1 MNINKEKKLHL
12 GCGER
17 YLEGYIHVDINNF
30 DHIDHLTNVNELSM
44 FQDNTIV
51 EIYASHLLEYFDI
64 YESLEVLKEWK
75 RVLITGGK
83 LILAVPNFTNL
94 IEVYSKTKRIED
106 VIGPIIGRWELND
119 KEKIYHK
126 QIFDENSLAQLLS
139 KSGFKNIKHW
149 DWKEFIKGYPDFDD
163 HSQAYLPHMDKE
175 NGVLVSLNVEAE
187 K

>member
-51 EIYASHLLEYFDI
+51 EIYASHLLAYFDI

-75 RVLITGGK
+75 RV
-83 LILAVPNFTNL
+83 
-94 IEVYSKTKRIED
+94 
-106 VIGPIIGRWELND
+106 
-119 KEKIYHK
+119 
-126 QIFDENSLAQLLS
+126 
-139 KSGFKNIKHW
+139 
-149 DWKEFIKGYPDFDD
+149 
-163 HSQAYLPHMDKE
+163 
-175 NGVLVSLNVEAE
+175 
-187 K
+187 